1 MGCGSRKDNI
11 KAFSNFMVSISMKTR
26 KINSNVVQRKKTTT
40 TSVLVKIL
48 FFLACPLS
56 LGLFIFNPIILR
68 FDNVLL
74 FSPHSLHFFVFVF
87 IGNCCFFC
95 WTVIPI
101 GKFNI
106 LRNRW
111 SLPGVQSI
119 TKTTLNIPK
128 LMRKTFTKKNIA
140 TSHIWAVV
148 KKPPGNV
155 IKKRKNALGSIWIC
169 LFFSRN
175 TSVSSSIN

>member
-48 FFLACPLS
+48 FFLACALS

-87 IGNCCFFC
+87 IGKCCFF
-95 WTVIPI
+95 
-101 GKFNI
+101 
-106 LRNRW
+106 LLNRDTNREI
-111 SLPGVQSI
+111 QH
-119 TKTTLNIPK
+119 TPK
-128 LMRKTFTKKNIA
+128 P
-140 TSHIWAVV
+140 V
-148 KKPPGNV
+148 KPSGRSKHH
-155 IKKRKNALGSIWIC
+155 
-169 LFFSRN
+169 
-175 TSVSSSIN
+175 